1 MSMRTICTIAYIIGK
16 KKLCISDNNNRLM
29 DILRICM
36 MSNELPSQRLGIT
49 GVIQLDFYV
58 YWPFFVEL
66 YHKDVSMG
74 PGYYQRH

>member
-1 MSMRTICTIAYIIGK
+1 
-16 KKLCISDNNNRLM
+16 
-29 DILRICM
+29 M

-66 YHKDVSMG
+66 YPKDVSMG